1 MNPQATG
8 IYSEIYKTI
17 SNDES
22 LFPALPETT
31 MRVRETLN
39 DPDCKLSEVATLLKA
54 DPALTALIMR
64 VANSA
69 RFLSVFPPKN
79 LVAALKRIG
88 LYTTSQLVTT
98 FAIRSTFNVPSGP
111 FKEVLLESYR
121 KSTNVAVLSY
131 CLADKVSKLDPGKAM
146 LAGLMQDIAV
156 PPILSCL
163 LERPGIFSD
172 PESRNRAVDHLAPL
186 VGVLILKKWGFN
198 KEMLEVVRSR
208 KDWMRDPLKKADLSD
223 IILIARIHSMLGTPE
238 FRDCPAITDIP
249 AFHKL
254 PFGKLTPNQSL
265 LILEEAKEEIV
276 ELNQLLS

>member
-1 MNPQATG
+1 M
-8 IYSEIYKTI
+8 
-17 SNDES
+17 
-22 LFPALPETT
+22 
-31 MRVRETLN
+31 
-39 DPDCKLSEVATLLKA
+39 
-54 DPALTALIMR
+54 
-64 VANSA
+64 
-69 RFLSVFPPKN
+69 
-79 LVAALKRIG
+79 VAALKRIG

-111 FKEVLLESYR
+111 FKEVLLKSYQ

-131 CLADKVSKLDPGKAM
+131 CLAGKVLKLDPGKAM
-146 LAGLMQDIAV
+146 LAGLMQDIAI

-163 LERPGIFSD
+163 SERPNIFND
-172 PESRNRAVDHLAPL
+172 PETRNKAVDHLAPL

-198 KEMLEVVRSR
+198 KEMIEVVRSR
-208 KDWMRDPLKKADLSD
+208 GDWMRDPHKKADLSD

-265 LILEEAKEEIV
+265 LILEDAKEEIV
-276 ELNQLLS
+276 ELNRLLS